1 MRCAPSYCTA
11 VAGILFLLGGKKMK
25 IKQISIFLENTAGR
39 IADVTKVLKDNG
51 VNLRAIMIA
60 DTADFGILR
69 IITDDSQ
76 KALEVLTNARYTTRT
91 TDVLGVLIK
100 DEVGALYNVM
110 SLFQTNGINIEYL
123 YASLEKTD
131 NTAVVI
137 FKVED
142 VEKGLKVIEDNG
154 ISGVGKF

>member
-1 MRCAPSYCTA
+1 
-11 VAGILFLLGGKKMK
+11 MK

-142 VEKGLKVIEDNG
+142 VDKGLKVIEENG
-154 ISGVGKF
+154 LSGVGKF